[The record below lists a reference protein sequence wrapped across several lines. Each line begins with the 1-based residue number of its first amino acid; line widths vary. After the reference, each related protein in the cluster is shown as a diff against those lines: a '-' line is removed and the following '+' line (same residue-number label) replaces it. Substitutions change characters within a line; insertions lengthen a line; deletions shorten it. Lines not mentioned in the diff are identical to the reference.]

1 MLLIFTIK
9 KYNSNN
15 TNSNT
20 NNFTI
25 NNVINF
31 HNKKI

>member
-1 MLLIFTIK
+1 MLIIFTIT

-20 NNFTI
+20 NNFTTI
-25 NNVINF
+25 LSINF
-31 HNKKI
+31 RIL

>member
-20 NNFTI
+20 NNFTTKLSI
-25 NNVINF
+25 YFRIL
-31 HNKKI
+31 